1 MVIAFDSLWL
11 RAVCENREEADAELG
26 PAVARVLRSR
36 LADLDAANSAT
47 DLIAGSPRVIT
58 EGDFE
63 YMAVNLQ
70 DGMRIEFMA
79 NYVKNPADGAD
90 HIVWANVSRIKII
103 GIRHGK

>member
-1 MVIAFDSLWL
+1 LVIAFDSLWL
-11 RAVCENREEADAELG
+11 RAICENGQKADADLG
-26 PAVARVLRSR
+26 PDIARALRGR

-47 DLIAGSPRVIT
+47 DLIAGIPRVIT
-58 EGDFE
+58 DGELE

-79 NYVKNPADGAD
+79 NHVKNPIDGAG

-103 GIRHGK
+103 GIRHGN